1 MTRCRTFVSFLRESA
16 GTDFPKNSK
25 NDLLAPLAGRS
36 HFGVRSLDYR
46 LYAQQVFRTLRMW
59 CPEFIPFASPFLGCI
74 ILGPAAINLRV
85 AKDLSR
91 RADGASDLEVEL
103 VKLTL
108 AHSARFWKISSTLLG
123 EFSRVAG
130 LNNGPTNKLADM
142 ADRVLESV

>member
-1 MTRCRTFVSFLRESA
+1 
-16 GTDFPKNSK
+16 
-25 NDLLAPLAGRS
+25 
-36 HFGVRSLDYR
+36 
-46 LYAQQVFRTLRMW
+46 MW

-74 ILGPAAINLRV
+74 ILGPAGINLRV

-103 VKLTL
+103 VKLAL

-123 EFSRVAG
+123 EFSRAAG

-142 ADRVLESV
+142 ADRVLESA